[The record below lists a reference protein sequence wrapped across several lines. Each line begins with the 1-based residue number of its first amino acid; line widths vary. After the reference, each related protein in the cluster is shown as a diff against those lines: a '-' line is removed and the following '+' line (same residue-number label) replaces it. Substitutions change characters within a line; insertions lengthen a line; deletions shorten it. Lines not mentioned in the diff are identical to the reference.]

1 MWLDEFREQWQAALR
16 RREPCP
22 KCQSKRVWFNGIRKR
37 KASVRH
43 DDQTVFIPDIPVRRL
58 RCGDCLRRWSVAPE
72 GIVRRGHYQPC
83 VVAPAVAAEAQ
94 PGSSAGAVARAYG
107 CARRTLERWVQWV
120 AQVASPA
127 VLAEQLTQAAQ
138 SPVLPLVP
146 PPVKARR
153 SPARQALEARAL
165 WVLALLEA
173 LASVR
178 GLAPPG
184 LAHAAQLVPAL
195 VSPSGGAGS
204 VASVG

>member
-1 MWLDEFREQWQAALR
+1 MWLDKVREQWQAALR

-22 KCQSKRVWFNGIRKR
+22 QCRSKRVWFNGIRKR

-43 DDQTVFIPDIPVRRL
+43 GDQMVFIPDIPVRRL
-58 RCGDCLRRWSVAPE
+58 RCGDCLRRWSVTPE

-83 VVAPAVAAEAQ
+83 VVAPAVAAEVQ
-94 PGSSAGAVARAYG
+94 SGHSAGAVAHAYG
-107 CARRTLERWVQWV
+107 CARRTLERWVGWV
-120 AQVASPA
+120 ARLAVPA
-127 VLAEQLTQAAQ
+127 VLAEQLTQEAQ
-138 SPVLPLVP
+138 SPVLPLGP
-146 PPVKARR
+146 GLVKARR
-153 SPARQALEARAL
+153 SPARQALGARAL